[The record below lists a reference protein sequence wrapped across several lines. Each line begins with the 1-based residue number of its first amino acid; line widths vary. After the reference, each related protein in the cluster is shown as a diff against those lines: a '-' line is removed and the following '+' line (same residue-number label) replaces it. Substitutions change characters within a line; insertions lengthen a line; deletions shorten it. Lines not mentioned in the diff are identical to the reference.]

1 MKILGRQWLLV
12 CGSALAGVMISTAAQ
27 ARLPEFVE
35 LVKEASPAVV
45 NITVTKTSRGNQFHQ
60 LGDEQLPEFFRRYF
74 GERPRGFNQPR
85 QNTPTPAAGSG
96 FIISEDGYIL
106 TNNHVVENAD
116 EIIVALSDRREREAT
131 LVGADKFS
139 DLALLKIDAT
149 DLPTVDFGNSDE
161 LEVGEWVVAIGSP
174 FGFEHSVTAGIV
186 SAKGRS
192 LPGDTGSNYV
202 PFIQTDVAINPGN
215 SGGPLFNLRGKVVGI
230 NSQIFTRSGGFM
242 GLSFSI
248 PVNVAMNVVRQIR
261 EKGTVS
267 RGWLGV
273 QIQRVD
279 RDLAESFKLDRAA
292 GALITQVFEG
302 SPAEKGGLKEGD
314 IILEFAGKAID
325 LSTELPH
332 VVGMTEV
339 DVVADVVVVREGKR
353 QTLGIKIGELEQDS
367 ASVGASSA
375 PTQLGN
381 RIGIEVE
388 NLDEAMMN
396 RLGTQ
401 KGVVVSRV
409 FDGAGRESGLV
420 AGDVITTWDSVWINS
435 VEQFESMVSG
445 MRANAA
451 IPIRVVRNGS
461 PQFMV
466 IKITE

>member
-1 MKILGRQWLLV
+1 MMKLMFSKCLV
-12 CGSALAGVMISTAAQ
+12 VFCSVMMSLSAQ
-27 ARLPEFVE
+27 AKLPEFVD
-35 LVKEASPAVV
+35 LVKKASPAVV
-45 NITVTKTSRGNQFHQ
+45 NITVTKSDPKKQFHQ
-60 LGDEQLPEFFRRYF
+60 RGDEQVPEFFRRYF
-74 GERPRGFNQPR
+74 GDQPRGFNQPR
-85 QNTPTPAAGSG
+85 RNTPTPAAGSG

-106 TNNHVVENAD
+106 TNNHVVDNAD

-139 DLALLKIDAT
+139 DLALLKIEAT
-149 DLPTVDFGNSDE
+149 DLPTVEFGNSDE
-161 LEVGEWVVAIGSP
+161 LDVGEWVVAIGSP

-192 LPGDTGSNYV
+192 LPGSTGSNYV

-248 PVNVAMNVVRQIR
+248 PVSVAMNVVKQIR
-261 EKGTVS
+261 EKGRVS

-302 SPAEKGGLKEGD
+302 SPAQKGGLKEGD
-314 IILEFAGKAID
+314 IILKFAGKAID
-325 LSTELPH
+325 LSSELPH
-332 VVGMTEV
+332 VVGMTDV
-339 DVVADVVVVREGKR
+339 DAIADVVIVREGEQK
-353 QTLGIKIGELEQDS
+353 TLGIKIGELEQN
-367 ASVGASSA
+367 AAFQGAPGA
-375 PTQLGN
+375 PAELGN
-381 RIGIEVE
+381 KIGVEVV
-388 NLDEAMMN
+388 NLDEAMAEK
-396 RLGTQ
+396 LGTT

-409 FDGAGRESGLV
+409 FEGAGQEAGLV
-420 AGDVITTWDSVWINS
+420 AGDVITTWDSIWVSS
-435 VEQFESMVSG
+435 VEQFETMVSN
-445 MRANAA
+445 MRSNVA
-451 IPIRVVRNGS
+451 IPIRVVRGGS

-466 IKITE
+466 IKVTE

>member
-1 MKILGRQWLLV
+1 MMKRMFNKWLVVFCGLILN
-12 CGSALAGVMISTAAQ
+12 GSVQ
-27 ARLPEFVE
+27 AKLPEFVD

-45 NITVTKTSRGNQFHQ
+45 NITVTKSAPDNQFHQ
-60 LGDEQLPEFFRRYF
+60 YGDEQMPEFFRRYF
-74 GERPRGFNQPR
+74 GDQPRRFNQPR
-85 QNTPTPAAGSG
+85 RNTPTPAAGSG
-96 FIISEDGYIL
+96 FIISQDGYIL

-139 DLALLKIDAT
+139 DLALLKIEAS
-149 DLPTVDFGNSDE
+149 DLPTVEFGNSDE

-215 SGGPLFNLRGKVVGI
+215 SGGPLFNLSGKVVGI

-248 PVNVAMNVVRQIR
+248 PVSVAMNVVKQIR

-292 GALITQVFEG
+292 GALITQVFDG

-325 LSTELPH
+325 LSSELPH
-332 VVGMTEV
+332 VVGMTDV
-339 DVVADVVVVREGKR
+339 DALADVVIVRDGDQ
-353 QTLGIKIGELEQDS
+353 QTLSIKIGELEQS
-367 ASVGASSA
+367 AVFQSA
-375 PTQLGN
+375 PTPRGN
-381 RIGIEVE
+381 KIGVEVQ
-388 NLDEAMMN
+388 NLDEAMAEK
-396 RLGTQ
+396 LGAS
-401 KGVVVSRV
+401 KGVVVSQV
-409 FDGAGRESGLV
+409 FDGAGQEAGLK
-420 AGDVITTWDSVWINS
+420 AGDVITTWDSNWINS
-435 VEQFESMVSG
+435 VEQFETFVAN
-445 MRANAA
+445 MRPNVA
-451 IPIRVVRNGS
+451 IPIRVVRGGS

-466 IKITE
+466 VKVTE